1 MVLPLIMKRIKIV
14 EISVTIDLQPR
25 VPLEKI
31 INHVIPE
38 LKILKTKRI
47 RHDGKA
53 MNGLESPVFARREI
67 VVHQQVNGEGPNFFH
82 YSIYEYSTRRKTLGV
97 EIGRVEYNSRSLRE

>member
-1 MVLPLIMKRIKIV
+1 MKRIKII
-14 EISVTIDLQPR
+14 ETSVTIDLQPR

-38 LKILKTKRI
+38 LKILKTKKI

-53 MNGLESPVFARREI
+53 MWGLEEPIFARREI
-67 VVHQQVNGEGPNFFH
+67 VVHQQVNGDGPNVFH
-82 YSIYEYSTRRKTLGV
+82 YSIYEYSTERKTLGV
-97 EIGRVEYNSRSLRE
+97 EIGRGEYNSRSLRE

>member
-1 MVLPLIMKRIKIV
+1 MKRIKIV
-14 EISVTIDLQPR
+14 GVGVSMDLQPN

-38 LKILKTKRI
+38 LKILKTKKI
-47 RHDGKA
+47 RHDGRA

-97 EIGRVEYNSRSLRE
+97 EIGRGEYNSRSLRE